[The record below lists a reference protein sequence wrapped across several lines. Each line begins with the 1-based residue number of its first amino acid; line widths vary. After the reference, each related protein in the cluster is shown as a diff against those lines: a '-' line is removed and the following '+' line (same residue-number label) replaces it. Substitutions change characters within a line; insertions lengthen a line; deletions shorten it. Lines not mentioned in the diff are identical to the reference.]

1 MDAILK
7 KRNCTWLL
15 LTAKLEHKD
24 SGKEIFCFNTHFDH
38 RGVEARQKSIIL
50 MSEKINEIAGN
61 NPVIV
66 MGDFNIRKNH
76 PGFGNGLYNNLMGIF
91 RDNNS
96 LVNSEYTSITHV
108 TSDGET
114 FNGFTFEREDE
125 LHGAAI
131 DYIFVN
137 DHFTVELYR
146 VDRVIEGDLF
156 ISNHWPV
163 VSIISFSR

>member
-1 MDAILK
+1 MIT
-7 KRNCTWLL
+7 RIVTC
-15 LTAKLEHKD
+15 AKPEHKD
-24 SGKEIFCFNTHFDH
+24 SGKDILCFNTHFDH

-50 MSEKINEIAGN
+50 MSEKITEIAGN
-61 NPVIV
+61 GPVIV
-66 MGDFNIRKNH
+66 MGDFNIRKYH
-76 PGFGNGLYNNLMGIF
+76 PVLGNGLYNNLMGIF

-96 LVNSEYTSITHV
+96 LVNSEYTSITPV
-108 TSDGET
+108 TSGGAT

-146 VDRVIEGDLF
+146 VDRIIEGDLF
-156 ISNHWPV
+156 ISDHWPV
-163 VSIISFSR
+163 VSIISFSRKE